1 MRENYLNSIHLECFK
16 RCVKCSKQ
24 TNGAKCSKC
33 KSYTIKCSL
42 CELPVNGLLLY
53 CPLCGCGGHYD
64 HLIDWF
70 KRHDDCPSACGCRCV
85 DYL

>member
-1 MRENYLNSIHLECFK
+1 MKECFK
-16 RCVKCSKQ
+16 RCTRCSNK
-24 TNGAKCSKC
+24 TNGAKCGKC
-33 KSYTIKCSL
+33 NSYSIKCSL
-42 CELPVNGLLLY
+42 CELPVNGLTLY